1 MIDLGTQVVN
11 LLNRR
16 FKKVVSEA
24 MYPFLKDIFQEM
36 NDLTSSGRTFPDL
49 MIKYK
54 PYYSPRH
61 ATAREKA
68 GYLRDNV
75 DLRMGERRIEK
86 SRQTSKSSEH
96 VEIGFERGGNIFY
109 AHHFGEGK
117 MKNSQRM
124 IFPENMS
131 QVPDNLKEK
140 MYKRVAAIMN
150 GRNV

>member
-1 MIDLGTQVVN
+1 MSDLGTQVGK

-16 FKKVVSEA
+16 FKKVVSDA

-49 MIKYK
+49 MNEYR

-61 ATAREKA
+61 ASVREKA
-68 GYLRDNV
+68 GYLSNNV

-109 AHHFGEGK
+109 QHQYGTRK
-117 MKNSQRM
+117 SRVIRK

-131 QVPDNLKEK
+131 QVPDSLKKK